1 MTAIFAGVTGLPL
14 WSMVSSIMNIM
25 HAAFGD
31 DDDEWDFENWFKN
44 WCSDTFGGFVGDSI
58 SRGVVSQVLGAN
70 VADRLSLNDLW
81 FRDSRRSPDE
91 VTAFQNMI
99 FNLMGPTAGLAMN
112 TMEAIKQYRDGHIQR
127 AIETASPA
135 FIKNFL
141 KGARFMDEGR
151 ATTLKG
157 NELVGD
163 ITTKEAVTQMVGF
176 APERLAQRQKA
187 NIEMMTAG
195 QKIAERRTALMDAHY
210 MAWDN
215 HDSEMRQRVL
225 EKIRKFNRE
234 VPEKKIT
241 IDDLQ
246 DSAKT
251 RRKQRNLANSMGGA
265 TVDPKLAHRLRSMGD
280 YGNPNE

>member
-1 MTAIFAGVTGLPL
+1 
-14 WSMVSSIMNIM
+14 MVSGIMNIM
-25 HAAFGD
+25 HTAFGD
-31 DDDEWDFENWFKN
+31 DDDEWNFDNWFKN
-44 WCSDTFGGFVGDSI
+44 WCNETFGGFVGDSI

-81 FRDSRRSPDE
+81 FRDARKSPDE
-91 VTAFQNMI
+91 VTAFQNMV
-99 FNLMGPTAGLAMN
+99 FNLMGPTAGLMMTTAD
-112 TMEAIKQYRDGHIQR
+112 AIKQYRDGHIQR

-151 ATTLKG
+151 ATTMRG

-187 NIEMMTAG
+187 NIEMMTANA
-195 QKIAERRTALMDAHY
+195 KILDRRQSLLDSHF

-215 HDSEMRQRVL
+215 HDSEMRSRVL
-225 EKIRKFNRE
+225 EKVREFNSKY
-234 VPEKKIT
+234 PEKAIT
-241 IDDLQ
+241 LDNLR

-251 RRKQRNLANSMGGA
+251 RMKQRRLANNLGGA
-265 TVDPKLAHRLRSMGD
+265 NIDPKLARRLRSMGD
-280 YGNPNE
+280 YGNTEE